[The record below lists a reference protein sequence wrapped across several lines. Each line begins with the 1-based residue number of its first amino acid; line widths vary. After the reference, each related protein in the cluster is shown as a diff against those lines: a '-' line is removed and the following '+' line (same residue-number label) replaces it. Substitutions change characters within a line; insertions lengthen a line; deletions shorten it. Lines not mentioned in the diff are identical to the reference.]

1 VYDRDRDSPEL
12 PALASALPPPLAL
25 ALQRLRRRLWLLG
38 SLHALGLLLAA
49 GGWLGIPLLLLFGAR
64 PLPHGLRLLVA
75 SLLVLGIGAAIGREL
90 WLLFKLGRP
99 APLARLLERAV
110 PGLTDRVTTS
120 VALAVALPPGA
131 SAELAREHLVRSAT
145 LVDGTSALALT
156 TRQLWRRTWPTLLVG
171 LVGALVA
178 LGLGWRWGAT
188 LRQGLASLRTAP
200 AVATPPEVLPPLV
213 TDIALTYRYPA
224 YLRREPRTVEGTTG
238 DVFAPRGTEVTIAGL
253 ADRAIDSAALII
265 GDQRLALTVTPPRQ
279 LSGTLLVSDESRY
292 RFALGSGLGEQV
304 ERDGHAIRIEVDA
317 PPEVQ
322 LVEPAAD
329 QVLHERDSLPIAYQV
344 KDDFGLQEVRLVIAN
359 VRGGEPTRRLL
370 DQPLA
375 GVASLGGTAQLDLAP
390 LGLAPGD
397 RIAVSVEAL
406 DDDTVAGPKIGT
418 SATRVIKIFSAT
430 EHHEELLEQLRKLF
444 GQLVTMLADELE
456 NPFVAVPADELA
468 GRSQLQRQRASAN
481 SGRETVAALT
491 TLIRAFADDEL
502 APREIERALR
512 NCISEL
518 APRVEERNAMAAALQ
533 SYFEAAN
540 RYAPG
545 YAERLRSGQGELIA
559 VLERHL
565 IYLDDLINR
574 EGMAAA
580 QLVANELARTQE
592 RLAELLAA
600 YAKAGDDATRA
611 QILEEIDR
619 LKAKQAELG
628 ERLAKLRRDLPDGY
642 VNPEALAERDLG
654 DLDQLRQLIAEGRI
668 EEAMRMLDGMRSGL
682 TAWRDQMERS
692 LGQFGNEAYAA
703 LRKRVGEL
711 RSEIEDLEQSQRTLA
726 EQSEQRY
733 RSAVEAHRRKA
744 RESVKALAARL
755 EREAR
760 QIRDLVDKIEPGVL
774 ESYEAQS
781 HIESREHID
790 ATARALQNADLE
802 GARESAQHGLAALN
816 SLNANLERHA
826 RRGRRD
832 PSTRAYELGNEA
844 ASRTARLLGELDRM
858 FPSPASLNDPQT
870 QRALREQARAQ
881 RSLQRRAE
889 RASAEMKSISDE
901 VPLFGPRHQELLRR
915 AGDEMGMAGQQLD
928 GRELAGAASDQREAA
943 GKLGELRR
951 ALDQLGQGQGQ
962 GQGQGMP
969 MPLPG
974 GGGGEGLWGDS
985 TRERVEIPKP
995 QDSRAPAAFRRDILD
1010 AMKEPAPSGFRD
1022 AVRRYYEELVK

>member
-1 VYDRDRDSPEL
+1 MYDRDRESPEL
-12 PALASALPPPLAL
+12 LAVAGALPPPLLQAL
-25 ALQRLRRRLWLLG
+25 AQLRRRLWLLG
-38 SLHALGLLLAA
+38 GLRLLGGLLAIA
-49 GGWLGIPLLLLFGAR
+49 GWLAVPLLLLLGAR
-64 PLPHGLRLLVA
+64 PLPHALRLIAVA
-75 SLLVLGIGAAIGREL
+75 LIALAGGVLLGREL
-90 WLLFKLGRP
+90 LALSRLGRS
-99 APLARLLERAV
+99 APLARLLERAA
-110 PGLTDRVTTS
+110 PGLADRVTTS
-120 VALAVALPPGA
+120 VALAAALPPGA
-131 SAELAREHLVRSAT
+131 SAQLAREQLVRSAN
-145 LVDGTSALALT
+145 LVDGTGALALT
-156 TRQLWRRTWPTLLVG
+156 TRQLWRRTWPALLLG
-171 LVGALVA
+171 LTGALVTLA
-178 LGLGWRWGAT
+178 IGWRWSTT
-188 LRQGLASLRTAP
+188 LRQGLASLRPPPATA
-200 AVATPPEVLPPLV
+200 AAPEVLPPLV

-238 DVFAPRGTEVTIAGL
+238 DIFAPRGTEVTIAGL
-253 ADRAIDSAALII
+253 ADRAIDSAALVI
-265 GDQRLALTVTPPRQ
+265 GDQRVVLTVTPPRQ
-279 LSGTLLVSDESRY
+279 LTGTLLVSDESRY

-322 LVEPAAD
+322 LIEPAAD
-329 QVLHERDSLPIAYQV
+329 QVLHERDRVAVGYQV

-359 VRGGEPTRRLL
+359 VRGGEPARRVL

-375 GVASLGGTAQLDLAP
+375 GVASLGGTAQVELGP

-397 RIAVSVEAL
+397 RIAISVEAL
-406 DDDTVAGPKIGT
+406 DDDTVSGPKVGT
-418 SATRVIKIFSAT
+418 SAARVIKIFSAA
-430 EHHEELLEQLRKLF
+430 EHHEELLDQLQKLF
-444 GQLVTMLADELE
+444 DQLVTMLADELE

-468 GRSQLQRQRASAN
+468 GRSQLQRQRASAG
-481 SGRETVAALT
+481 SGRETVAALIA
-491 TLIRAFADDEL
+491 LIRAFADDAL

-512 NCISEL
+512 HLAAEL
-518 APRVEERNAMAAALQ
+518 APPVEERNAMAAALQ

-574 EGMAAA
+574 EWLAAA
-580 QLVANELARTQE
+580 QLVAQELARTQE

-611 QILEEIDR
+611 QILDEVER
-619 LKAKQAELG
+619 LKSKLAELG
-628 ERLAKLRRDLPDGY
+628 ERLAKLRRDLPDGF
-642 VNPEALAERDLG
+642 VNPEALADMELG
-654 DLDQLRQLIAEGRI
+654 DIDQLQQLIAEGKI
-668 EEAMRMLDGMRSGL
+668 EEAMRMLDAMRS
-682 TAWRDQMERS
+682 AFDARRDKMASALE
-692 LGQFGNEAYAA
+692 QFGSENYAA
-703 LRKRVGEL
+703 LRKRVAEL
-711 RSEIEDLEQSQRTLA
+711 RSEIEDLEQTQRALA

-744 RESVKALAARL
+744 RESVKKLAARL

-760 QIRDLVDKIEPGVL
+760 QIRDLIDKIEPGVL

-781 HIESREHID
+781 HVESREHLD
-790 ATARALQNADLE
+790 ATARALKNSDLE

-816 SLNANLERHA
+816 SLNANLERHV

-832 PSTRAYELGNEA
+832 PTARAHELGRDA
-844 ASRTARLLGELDRM
+844 ASRTGRLLEDLDKM
-858 FPSPASLNDPQT
+858 FPSPASLSDPQT

-881 RSLQRRAE
+881 RNLQRRAE
-889 RASAEMKSISDE
+889 RASAEMKGISDE

-928 GRELAGAASDQREAA
+928 ARELAGAASDQREAA

-951 ALDQLGQGQGQ
+951 ALDQMGQ

-969 MPLPG
+969 MPMPG
-974 GGGGEGLWGDS
+974 GGGGEGLRGDS
-985 TRERVEIPKP
+985 MRERVEIPKP